1 MHTEPWSI
9 SCVFS
14 CREVCQCPFLY
25 VAGHKAIDQL
35 LYCVVHPLVLQKLF
49 QREKKPK
56 ANALC
61 SL

>member
-1 MHTEPWSI
+1 MHTEPSSI

-35 LYCVVHPLVLQKLF
+35 YPVVHPLVLQELY
-49 QREKKPK
+49 QGEKKPK
-56 ANALC
+56 SNALC

>member
-1 MHTEPWSI
+1 M
-9 SCVFS
+9 FS